1 MTGRPLKSISEMNNS
16 TKVLIKESGFKLNF
30 LAKKV
35 GLHPSQLSMAIKG
48 DRALPFGKEE
58 ELKKFLAKVPQ

>member
-1 MTGRPLKSISEMNNS
+1 MNHS
-16 TKVLIKESGFKLNF
+16 TKVLIKDSGFKLKF
-30 LAKKV
+30 LADKI